1 MIRGQGSNLER
12 AGRVDEFEGI
22 LQLRLCMTI
31 GQVAKQAGLSVETIR
46 FYERRGLIPEPER
59 TPSGYRQYAPRVVD
73 QIKFIR
79 HARELGF
86 SLKEISEL
94 LALRDGAPDACGRVE
109 EMTRRKI
116 VDLDSQLQKTTAAL
130 RTLRGLIETSE
141 QHQCDAECRL
151 LTQLDS
157 AS

>member
-1 MIRGQGSNLER
+1 
-12 AGRVDEFEGI
+12 
-22 LQLRLCMTI
+22 MTI
-31 GQVAKQAGLSVETIR
+31 GQVSRKAGLSVETIR

-59 TPSGYRQYAPRVVD
+59 TPSGYRKYAPGIPV

-94 LALRDGAPDACGRVE
+94 LALQDGAPDACDRVE

-116 VDLDSQLQKTTAAL
+116 VDLDSQLQKTTSAL
-130 RTLRGLIETSE
+130 RTLRRLVEASE
-141 QHQCDAECRL
+141 RHRCHAECRL
-151 LTQLDS
+151 LTALDS
-157 AS
+157 ASSSRRASDR